1 MAACVLDGRL
11 KRSGW
16 KYSRIK
22 PGLGIR
28 YRAPVITSDFIS
40 AQDSGLIRRR
50 RLRFQLETLIELN
63 CFLSLSLLLDR
74 ALVRTAQR
82 SLASKPRLSLSLS
95 LSLSYS
101 ISLPN
106 GFRGCRGKTMP
117 IDRPD
122 NRPFR
127 RTTAPTRSSERLANA
142 SLTSDSLPRY
152 EKGTTWFSVKI
163 EKREESKLH
172 DGQRSCQSPGGTH
185 NLDDFTLDACWS
197 LSDRLVSR
205 GTRCERLA
213 ATNNCLFIRL

>member
-22 PGLGIR
+22 PGPGIR

-95 LSLSYS
+95 PTL
-101 ISLPN
+101 
-106 GFRGCRGKTMP
+106 FRFRMASGAAEGRQCRSTGQIT
-117 IDRPD
+117 DRLD
-122 NRPFR
+122 
-127 RTTAPTRSSERLANA
+127 ERL
-142 SLTSDSLPRY
+142 P
-152 EKGTTWFSVKI
+152 
-163 EKREESKLH
+163 
-172 DGQRSCQSPGGTH
+172 
-185 NLDDFTLDACWS
+185 
-197 LSDRLVSR
+197 
-205 GTRCERLA
+205 
-213 ATNNCLFIRL
+213 

>member
-1 MAACVLDGRL
+1 MLWSAP
-11 KRSGW
+11 RSDH
-16 KYSRIK
+16 SRRNSI
-22 PGLGIR
+22 
-28 YRAPVITSDFIS
+28 
-40 AQDSGLIRRR
+40 
-50 RLRFQLETLIELN
+50 
-63 CFLSLSLLLDR
+63 SLSLFLF
-74 ALVRTAQR
+74 
-82 SLASKPRLSLSLS
+82 LS

-127 RTTAPTRSSERLANA
+127 RTTAPTRSLERLANA
-142 SLTSDSLPRY
+142 SLTRDSLPRH

-163 EKREESKLH
+163 EKREESKLY

-197 LSDRLVSR
+197 LSYKLVSR